1 MRMTSCLHSRPN
13 SPIVFSFHDSEEMG
27 SPTWNDTDSSKCPA
41 PTPHGIAPIPSPLLH
56 RNVSAKYFPPCQR
69 EAACSMTVN
78 GQGPAAEAS
87 VGCENQVECI
97 LKIEQISGKIN
108 ECIKT
113 RWRKLLLRLSF
124 VITVNKMIDRLQASL
139 VVLMTSDR
147 TILMYEE
154 DRVNRTRHFHHCPGT
169 NRTSL
174 NDRRIK
180 EQYEWSLASGTRS
193 RKRYQTL
200 VMTDSHLHSAD
211 QPEDWHPSP
220 VSDGHD
226 HSPTSAASKV
236 TFTTSVTSPTSPSS
250 SYHFFSEKNTETVT
264 PTSCLRG
271 SPQSHRQGQAHD
283 SSIGSELYPHF
294 ADQGYQSSCRKF
306 TDNSHSENGFS
317 DFGGYGSNSS
327 ICSSSNNSTDSSP
340 RAGDTVTRNKS
351 VDYGSTKRSKTH
363 LKKCR
368 SAQDTPSTCG
378 DVDTDTATD
387 AVMLSSSAAPS
398 SCSQDMLITGIASL
412 AMVES
417 GACHV
422 IDDRSPMGA
431 QSAILNEAGQVI
443 DGSSK
448 YPAYDS
454 VILPGKAVRKK
465 RDSMHIH
472 TDVMREINEEINRE
486 MNHEIERELIKE
498 RRESLKQMTCK
509 MCKFVD
515 EEMFEPG
522 QQAVDDHAFRE
533 DCGSPTE
540 AVQGR
545 AKRAVMARRSDV
557 KGVHRLRSLP
567 ELSLAPSPSST
578 ARFRIQEPSTQAS
591 AELRARTTKRCN
603 ALRERSSST
612 TRCRN
617 PTSSAKPSY
626 DSPNSRQTDK
636 AGKTDIKRQATQFAP
651 GPALSPLQCPPHTID
666 AAGTRPRGLTSKR
679 MIGSQTPSPLQSP
692 LASRQGS
699 RRIALSSSTSTSSSI
714 SSSTSTS
721 PLSTLSAAVLESEK
735 SCFRAESGTGSCV
748 HADSEADN
756 SRSTE
761 TRFMSRNKNNS
772 LVSPTHRLLPKIEK
786 TKSQDSRPNKVA
798 EVEKDRGSEKG
809 HERSVG
815 KLYGCETVKASPVP
829 KALHNDSSKI
839 DDSWN
844 AVESDSELPRS
855 VLLAALKAGLPS
867 RLWSMIPAITMN
879 TKVEGD
885 LGKRQHIKA
894 GSYSIANGVAT
905 CVSSS
910 YDTTPKTSRL
920 PTPRTSTG
928 AVGKNRS
935 DVTSTGVARA
945 GGTVAGVGVRQLEEN
960 KLQRLKDEILVRHF
974 LEVSEDSLS

>member
-1 MRMTSCLHSRPN
+1 M
-13 SPIVFSFHDSEEMG
+13 
-27 SPTWNDTDSSKCPA
+27 WNDTTSSKCPA
-41 PTPHGIAPIPSPLLH
+41 LTPHGIAPIPSPLLH
-56 RNVSAKYFPPCQR
+56 CNVSSKYFPHCDR
-69 EAACSMTVN
+69 EVACSMTVT
-78 GQGPAAEAS
+78 GQGATAEAS
-87 VGCENQVECI
+87 VGCKNQVESTPKNERICGRI
-97 LKIEQISGKIN
+97 NDYIKI
-108 ECIKT
+108 

-124 VITVNKMIDRLQASL
+124 VTTVNKMIDRLQASL

-147 TILMYEE
+147 TILMNEE
-154 DRVNRTRHFHHCPGT
+154 DRTSRTRHSHHCPGK
-169 NRTSL
+169 NRASL

-200 VMTDSHLHSAD
+200 VMTDSHLHFAN
-211 QPEDWHPSP
+211 QPEDWLPSP
-220 VSDGHD
+220 VSDGHG

-236 TFTTSVTSPTSPSS
+236 TLTTSLTSPTSPST
-250 SYHFFSEKNTETVT
+250 SYHSFSEKNTETVT
-264 PTSCLRG
+264 PTSCLRS
-271 SPQSHRQGQAHD
+271 SPQSRRRGHAHD
-283 SSIGSELYPHF
+283 SSIGSELYSHF
-294 ADQGYQSSCRKF
+294 AGKGYQSSCRKSI
-306 TDNSHSENGFS
+306 DNSHSENGFS
-317 DFGGYGSNSS
+317 DFGGYGS

-340 RAGDTVTRNKS
+340 RSEDTVTRNKS

-378 DVDTDTATD
+378 DVDTDTAMD
-387 AVMLSSSAAPS
+387 AITLSSSAAPS
-398 SCSQDMLITGIASL
+398 SCSQNMLISDIVNIV
-412 AMVES
+412 MVES
-417 GACHV
+417 GACQV
-422 IDDRSPMGA
+422 TDERSPEGA

-448 YPAYDS
+448 YPVYDS
-454 VILPGKAVRKK
+454 VMLPGKAARKK
-465 RDSMHIH
+465 RESMHIH

-522 QQAVDDHAFRE
+522 QQAVDNHAFRE
-533 DCGSPTE
+533 ECGSPTE
-540 AVQGR
+540 VVQGR
-545 AKRAVMARRSDV
+545 AKRAVMARRSDL
-557 KGVHRLRSLP
+557 KGVNRLRSLP
-567 ELSLAPSPSST
+567 ELGLAPSPSST

-591 AELRARTTKRCN
+591 AELRARTTRRCN

-617 PTSSAKPSY
+617 PTSSGKPSY
-626 DSPNSRQTDK
+626 DSPSSRQNDK
-636 AGKTDIKRQATQFAP
+636 GGKTDVKRQATQFAP
-651 GPALSPLQCPPHTID
+651 GPALSPLQCPPLTID
-666 AAGTRPRGLTSKR
+666 AAVGTKPRALMSKR
-679 MIGSQTPSPLQSP
+679 MNGSQTPSPLQSP

-699 RRIALSSSTSTSSSI
+699 RRIAPSSSTSSSSSI

-721 PLSTLSAAVLESEK
+721 PLATLSAAVLESEK
-735 SCFRAESGTGSCV
+735 SCFRAESGTVSPV
-748 HADSEADN
+748 HADSEAN
-756 SRSTE
+756 NRRYTE
-761 TRFMSRNKNNS
+761 TRFMTKNKSNS
-772 LVSPTHRLLPKIEK
+772 PVSPTHRLLPKIEK
-786 TKSQDSRPNKVA
+786 TKSPDFRPNKVA
-798 EVEKDRGSEKG
+798 EGEKDRGSEKG

-815 KLYGCETVKASPVP
+815 KLNGSESVKVPPVP
-829 KALHNDSSKI
+829 KALHIDTSKVG
-839 DDSWN
+839 DSWN
-844 AVESDSELPRS
+844 DVESESELPRS

-867 RLWSMIPAITMN
+867 RLWSMIPAITTN
-879 TKVEGD
+879 AKDEGD
-885 LGKRQHIKA
+885 LGRRQHIKA

-905 CVSSS
+905 CVCSS

-928 AVGKNRS
+928 AVGKSRS
-935 DVTSTGVARA
+935 DVTSTGGARA